1 MGVFSGPG
9 GKELLDALTL
19 SAYLVGAAF
28 AALALL
34 MYHMYLKR
42 RQAETRLRLA
52 AAAFESSIQGMI
64 LTDGAGAIEQV
75 NPAFEQ
81 LTGYGRHEAAG
92 KALGFIADP
101 ADAGLFPLALEAV
114 QGQGYWEGELR
125 ATRKDGATVLL
136 HATFSGVRR
145 ADGGLRSY
153 AVSLVDITAHKR
165 AEQRIRHLAHHD
177 LLTDLPNRALLHE
190 KIGAAIERARR
201 DGRKV
206 ALMFVDLDRFK
217 NVNDSLGHAAGDEL
231 LRRYAMRLTE
241 ALRAADVVARQ
252 GGDEFTVLA
261 SDLVGAQDAARVA
274 DKLLEAV
281 QRPFTI
287 GQRELQVG
295 CSVGIALYPDSGKD
309 FETLLRNA
317 DTAMY
322 AAKEDGRGCYRFHSA
337 EMSRRA
343 TERMELEHDLRRAL
357 ADGAQLSL
365 AFQPQIDMHNGA
377 LVGMEALARW
387 KHPQR
392 GAVSPALFVPIAE
405 DSGLIVAL
413 GEWAL
418 REACRLRAKWLA
430 AGLKQGAVAVN
441 VSSMQFREPDFLD
454 SVKRVLEEA
463 QLPAALLELEVTE
476 SVLMAG
482 VEQVSATLE
491 ALGSL
496 GLQLAIDDFGTG
508 YSSLGYLKRLPV
520 HKLKIDR
527 SFVIEL
533 PRDAHSCAIAEAI
546 VGLANG
552 LNLRVIAEGVETEAQ
567 AEFLRRSGC
576 HEAQGYLYAAP
587 LGAQDF
593 EARYLS

>member
-1 MGVFSGPG
+1 MGAFSGPG
-9 GKELLDALTL
+9 GRELLDALTL
-19 SAYLVGAAF
+19 SAYLVGATF
-28 AALALL
+28 AAMALV

-64 LTDGAGAIEQV
+64 LTDGSGAIEQV

-92 KALGFIADP
+92 RALGFIADP

-114 QGQGYWEGELR
+114 QGQGYWEGDLR
-125 ATRKDGATVLL
+125 AARKDGTGLLL

-145 ADGGLRSY
+145 GDGGLRSY
-153 AVSLVDITAHKR
+153 AVSLVDISAHKR

-190 KIGAAIERARR
+190 KIDAAITRARR

-252 GGDEFTVLA
+252 GGDEFAVLA
-261 SDLVGAQDAARVA
+261 ADLVGAQDAARVA
-274 DKLLEAV
+274 GKLLEAA
-281 QRPFTI
+281 QRPFEI
-287 GQRELQVG
+287 GERTLQVG
-295 CSVGIALYPDSGKD
+295 CSVGIALYPDSGED

-343 TERMELEHDLRRAL
+343 TERMELEHGLRQAL
-357 ADGAQLSL
+357 ADGAGLSL
-365 AFQPQIDMHNGA
+365 ALQPQIDMLDGT

-392 GAVSPALFVPIAE
+392 GAVSPAQFVPIAE
-405 DSGLIVAL
+405 DSGLILAL

-418 REACRLRAKWLA
+418 REACRLRARWLA
-430 AGLKQGAVAVN
+430 AGLERGAIAVN

-454 SVKRVLEEA
+454 TVKRVLQEA

-491 ALGSL
+491 ALGRL

-533 PRDAHSCAIAEAI
+533 PRDPNSCAIAEAI
-546 VGLANG
+546 VGMANG
-552 LNLRVIAEGVETEAQ
+552 LNLRVIAEGVETEPQ
-567 AEFLRRSGC
+567 AEFLRRCGC

-587 LGAQDF
+587 LGAQGF